1 MMKEGR
7 WRDSIDSVSRYS
19 MCRRFID
26 RLKGLLDRLLDGA
39 RYREPQAP
47 ASTQTASRAP
57 LAPLETREHA
67 KESNEK
73 LVGK

>member
-1 MMKEGR
+1 
-7 WRDSIDSVSRYS
+7 

-73 LVGK
+73 LV